1 MNRSDK
7 SIKGGN
13 SHNNEKPKNTFDMV
27 LLQASAVHSQKMD
40 YGNKV
45 LAWEWNHFRQ
55 RVRRII
61 FGEILERIW
70 KVRIVKFKN

>member
-1 MNRSDK
+1 MKRSDK

-13 SHNNEKPKNTFDMV
+13 SHNNEKPKNTSDML
-27 LLQASAVHSQKMD
+27 LLQASAVHSQTMD

-45 LAWEWNHFRQ
+45 LTWEWNHFRQ

-61 FGEILERIW
+61 FGEILERI
-70 KVRIVKFKN
+70 